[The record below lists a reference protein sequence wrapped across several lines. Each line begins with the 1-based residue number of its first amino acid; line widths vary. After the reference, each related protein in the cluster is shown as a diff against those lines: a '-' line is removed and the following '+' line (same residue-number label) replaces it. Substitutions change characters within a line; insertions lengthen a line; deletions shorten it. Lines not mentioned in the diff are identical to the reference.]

1 MRSPLPWRPAPIR
14 LTTAEWLPLQSIR
27 GRTMELQQGLA
38 RLLEVG
44 SIHRNLRSPGEER
57 RLNLAEEEFWNS
69 LRFPVQRLA
78 LPTPLDLGE
87 YLAGMEAHAA
97 ADPEPDRG
105 RVLSEKAEHVRGL
118 VRDRHL
124 VAWRNLLVVPWHGR
138 PGDPEGEVM
147 LAERVLHVRT
157 GLERLGLPVREL
169 EAAEIAQVW
178 QVVLAGEP
186 APAVVVAGADPCL
199 VRLDFSP
206 RDHFRIGSRYA
217 RILAVTDYPRKV
229 TPAKFADLYRLDRRV
244 AVVQHIHPTESA
256 DLQRS
261 ISQSLGEI
269 RGKLG
274 MQISPQERETL
285 RARERDAQRLL
296 RKLAG
301 ENHNVLDF
309 CLLLFLSAADRK
321 ELDTLTRAVRGRL
334 EGKGMRAWLLTH
346 LDQIDGLRAAL
357 PAAENPL
364 RQAIRRNVPAESLP
378 ATFPYHNPELNMGRG
393 IVRGI
398 NKATGNLVITDP
410 YSLMNAHEVY
420 ISMAGSGKT
429 FTLNLGL
436 IQLWSRGVM
445 IRSIDIE
452 GDKGRLCHE
461 LQGQRVRISPYA
473 GNCINPLQVRRPA
486 LDPTLYLESE
496 SEEPANGLAATIQ
509 RVLILLSLML
519 PDVTAVELARA
530 EKLLIDVYEAAGVRF
545 DAAFDRIPAAEWPTL
560 HDLHAAFATDAALA
574 RLAAVLQT
582 WTAGSLQ
589 GMIDRATNVNCDN
602 QYVLL
607 DLHDVMGHRL
617 ARQPIFFVAMTYLW
631 DEINRDW
638 RQEKV
643 LDIDELGILADSE
656 DALEFTWRIAKCA
669 RRRRCRLQI
678 ATQDPGDFLNG
689 RNEACRK
696 YAAGIINNCATKVLG
711 YLEPKALD
719 QVAQVVRLS
728 EAELELLSRLP
739 REEKLLICGEQRA
752 HVEVVASPEEL
763 RILDPAQHARRGR
776 RTG

>member
-1 MRSPLPWRPAPIR
+1 MPRVLPWRPAPAPQ
-14 LTTAEWLPLQSIR
+14 TTAGWLPLLRYQ
-27 GRTMELQQGLA
+27 GRSMELRHGLA
-38 RLLEVG
+38 RVLEVG
-44 SIHRNLRSPGEER
+44 SIHRNLRSPGEDR

-69 LRFPVQRLA
+69 LRFPVQRLT

-87 YLAGMEAHAA
+87 YLADMLSHAA
-97 ADPEPDRG
+97 ADPDPERG
-105 RVLSEKAEHVRGL
+105 QVLAEKAEHVRSL

-124 VAWRNLLVVPWHGR
+124 VAWRNLLVVPWHG
-138 PGDPEGEVM
+138 PTDDPDGELI
-147 LAERVLHVRT
+147 LAERVLHVRQ

-169 EAAEIAQVW
+169 DAGEIARVW
-178 QVVLAGEP
+178 QTILGGEP
-186 APAVVVAGADPCL
+186 DSVC
-199 VRLDFSP
+199 LDFSP
-206 RDHFRIGSRYA
+206 ANHFRIGSRHA

-229 TPAKFADLYRLDRRV
+229 TPSKFADLYRLDRRV
-244 AVVQHIHPTESA
+244 AIVQHIHPTDGVE
-256 DLQRS
+256 LQQSISRS
-261 ISQSLGEI
+261 IGEM

-274 MQISPQERETL
+274 LQVSPQERETL

-309 CLLLFLSAADRK
+309 CMLLFLTADGPQELSA
-321 ELDTLTRAVRGRL
+321 LTRAVRGRL
-334 EGKGMRAWLLTH
+334 EGKGMRVWPLTH
-346 LDQIDGLRAAL
+346 LDQLDGFRAVL

-364 RQAIRRNVPAESLP
+364 RTAIRRNVPAESLP

-393 IVRGI
+393 IVRGV

-410 YSLMNAHEVY
+410 YGLMNAHEVY

-436 IQLWSRGVM
+436 IQLWSRGVL

-461 LQGQRVRISPYA
+461 LRGQRVHIAPYA

-496 SEEPANGLAATIQ
+496 GEEPANGLAATIQ
-509 RVLILLSLML
+509 RVLILLALML

-530 EKLLIDVYEAAGVRF
+530 EKRLIGVYEAGGIHF
-545 DAAFDRIPAAEWPTL
+545 DADFAAIPNADWPTL
-560 HDLHAAFATDAALA
+560 HELHAAFANEPDLA

-582 WTAGSLQ
+582 WTEGSLQ
-589 GMIDRATNVNCDN
+589 GMIDRPTSVNCDN

-711 YLEPKALD
+711 YLEPKALE

-728 EAELELLSRLP
+728 EAELELLARLP

-763 RILDPAQHARRGR
+763 RILDPAQHARRVR